1 MEFDPKWL
9 TDPQVFQVNRLPAHA
24 SYMVRGADGAPL
36 EQTLDGAWKFFYAQT
51 PGASPQDMTF
61 PAGTKSRC
69 RAISSF
75 RAAGSTVRPIMS
87 IPNIPGTATRD
98 WSLLPC
104 RSGII
109 LWDAMCAVL
118 LCPKAGMA
126 LFACAST
133 AWKRRLRYGATACSS
148 VTVRTASHPRNS
160 TSRQLCTGTAK
171 TAWQCAYTA
180 FPPQAGWR
188 TRISGACPVFSAVWR
203 CSRKR
208 RPIWRTC
215 GSSRSFQKILLRV
228 RCVRS

>member
-1 MEFDPKWL
+1 MHLIWCGAR
-9 TDPQVFQVNRLPAHA
+9 TARRWSRRWTA
-24 SYMVRGADGAPL
+24 RGSFFMHRRRAPL
-36 EQTLDGAWKFFYAQT
+36 RRNFTGR
-51 PGASPQDMTF
+51 DMTF

-208 RPIWRTC
+208 RPIWRPC